1 MPKESLPSIVDA
13 IAREHPDVWDAYGR
27 LGEATEKAGPLDART
42 IRLVELALA
51 IGAARQG
58 AVHSHARRGLKL
70 GLTPAELRQ
79 VCAPSHPL
87 ARLVGRRGRAELDR
101 RRGRVLLPLTDGVF
115 AGWRRRTRSAT

>member
-1 MPKESLPSIVDA
+1 MSGESLPPIVES

-42 IRLVELALA
+42 IRLLKLALA
-51 IGAARQG
+51 VGAGRQG

-79 VCAPSHPL
+79 VALLAIPSL
-87 ARLVGRRGRAELDR
+87 GWSA
-101 RRGRVLLPLTDGVF
+101 GV
-115 AGWRRRTRSAT
+115 AALSWVDEVVEPPSP